1 MDMKFSED
9 EMRVRYVIP
18 GARGRI
24 DLPVY
29 EAPVTA
35 GENMLRAIFDKAPVF
50 MPNYR
55 YFLGFNP
62 RIFPD
67 AEARA
72 SIRDG
77 GEPKVHPEGFPDM
90 FGITWV
96 FVEVAGGSM
105 VKPGAPLLS
114 TMNEWKEKVVWPDI
128 DSWDWEG
135 QKALSREFVAD
146 PELAVMPTIY
156 TGYFERMISMM
167 DFEGAAMALIDED
180 QQKAVH
186 EFLDKLADLYCR
198 MIDKFVEHFSIRGIC
213 VHDDWGS
220 QRSPFF
226 SLETARNIFVPHLR
240 TVVDHAH
247 AKGLFYDM
255 HSCGHI
261 ESIFP
266 AIVEAGVDSWAGQEM
281 NDKAAM
287 YREYGKDILIG
298 VETPDISEDMP
309 RDEVRR
315 VAKEYVDAYM
325 VPGAPAMV
333 GYSSKILN
341 PCFFEDI
348 YRFSRQKENG

>member
-167 DFEGAAMALIDED
+167 DFEGAAY
-180 QQKAVH
+180 V
-186 EFLDKLADLYCR
+186 C
-198 MIDKFVEHFSIRGIC
+198 C
-213 VHDDWGS
+213 
-220 QRSPFF
+220 
-226 SLETARNIFVPHLR
+226 
-240 TVVDHAH
+240 
-247 AKGLFYDM
+247 
-255 HSCGHI
+255 
-261 ESIFP
+261 
-266 AIVEAGVDSWAGQEM
+266 WA
-281 NDKAAM
+281 
-287 YREYGKDILIG
+287 
-298 VETPDISEDMP
+298 
-309 RDEVRR
+309 
-315 VAKEYVDAYM
+315 
-325 VPGAPAMV
+325 
-333 GYSSKILN
+333 
-341 PCFFEDI
+341 
-348 YRFSRQKENG
+348 